1 MIIIIINKITSLVKS
16 MPPKGGH
23 SSDNHHYHQNIKS
36 MMPPKGGHPYGEV
49 HHDRVRRLPREEHQ
63 VNHLVHHHY
72 VHSYNHRHH
81 HHNDIQNHRRCHRF
95 SPLVELTPLP
105 SSQSSTTG
113 VTSPLG
119 PRSTH
124 SIFITLVINI
134 VIITT
139 VIMKSPSL
147 SSS

>member
-1 MIIIIINKITSLVKS
+1 MIIIIIKISKVCHQKKS
-16 MPPKGGH
+16 
-23 SSDNHHYHQNIKS
+23 
-36 MMPPKGGHPYGEV
+36 MPPKGGHPYGEV
-49 HHDRVRRLPREEHQ
+49 HHDRVRWLPREEHQ

-72 VHSYNHRHH
+72 VHIHNHHH
-81 HHNDIQNHRRCHRF
+81 HHNDNIQNHRGCHRF

-119 PRSTH
+119 PRSPH
-124 SIFITLVINI
+124 SIFIILVINI
-134 VIITT
+134 IIITIVII
-139 VIMKSPSL
+139 KSLLL